1 MELRLAVMTVGTSV
15 YVVSSDTGGTGKSHF
30 VVYTKFTLAK
40 QTTPVAQ
47 AVMDVPKSVSVD
59 SFGDLSLDANHVRGD
74 MFWTPPVSDAGIKTY
89 ETYLA
94 TDAAGGGGT
103 RAGSIT
109 VGASVYAV
117 SSDTGGTGKSHFVGC
132 AKSTWA
138 EQTTPA
144 ARALTDVSKSASVVS
159 FGNLD
164 LDANHVSGNVS

>member
-59 SFGDLSLDANHVRGD
+59 SFGDLSLDANHVCGD

-94 TDAAGGGGT
+94 TDAVCAGGAL
-103 RAGSIT
+103 AGSMT
-109 VGASVYAV
+109 VGANEYAV
-117 SSDTGGTGKSHFVGC
+117 SSDTGGTGKSHFVVYM
-132 AKSTWA
+132 KSTLA
-138 EQTTPA
+138 VRTSPA
-144 ARALTDVSKSASVVS
+144 TLARIDVTEGASAIS
-159 FGNLD
+159 FG
-164 LDANHVSGNVS
+164 

>member
-74 MFWTPPVSDAGIKTY
+74 MFWTPPVSDVGIKTC

-94 TDAAGGGGT
+94 TDT
-103 RAGSIT
+103 AGSG
-109 VGASVYAV
+109 GALRQ
-117 SSDTGGTGKSHFVGC
+117 
-132 AKSTWA
+132 
-138 EQTTPA
+138 E
-144 ARALTDVSKSASVVS
+144 R
-159 FGNLD
+159 
-164 LDANHVSGNVS
+164 NVL